1 MRILAGLFGALI
13 GATVGVLLVEVA
25 FANGQS
31 WPDVVPVALAVL
43 GWLTGTT
50 LVRHARDRHGASIQ
64 GH

>member
-25 FANGQS
+25 FANGHS

-50 LVRHARDRHGASIQ
+50 LVRHARDRRGASIQ

>member
-1 MRILAGLFGALI
+1 M
-13 GATVGVLLVEVA
+13 GVLLVEVA

-50 LVRHARDRHGASIQ
+50 LVRHARDRRGASIQ

>member
-1 MRILAGLFGALI
+1 
-13 GATVGVLLVEVA
+13 VLLVEVA

-31 WPDVVPVALAVL
+31 WPDVALAVL

-50 LVRHARDRHGASIQ
+50 LVRHARDRRGASIQ

>member
-31 WPDVVPVALAVL
+31 WPDVALAVL

-50 LVRHARDRHGASIQ
+50 LVRHARDRRGASIQ